1 MNSFIEY
8 NHYIKDIQG
17 SKLILT
23 PQHITYLERQ
33 GFTRKKIAD
42 FANRS
47 ERTIYRWNKQSDK
60 NIEDKPKRGRKP
72 KIVGEV
78 LELLLSY
85 DENNNAAT
93 LRELSDYL
101 FKETSQR
108 FSQATIFRV
117 LEKENISL
125 KKAEKQYS
133 EQDEKKVKKFI
144 KDNS

>member
-8 NHYIKDIQG
+8 NHYIGINKG
-17 SKLILT
+17 YKLSPQNISYLT
-23 PQHITYLERQ
+23 RE

-60 NIEDKPKRGRKP
+60 DTKDKPKRGRKP
-72 KIVGEV
+72 KIIGEV

-85 DENNNAAT
+85 DEKNNAAT

-101 FKETSQR
+101 FQQTSQR

-117 LEKENISL
+117 LEKEKISL

-133 EQDEKKVKKFI
+133 EQDEKKVKQFV
-144 KDNS
+144 KDNR

>member
-1 MNSFIEY
+1 MNNFIEY
-8 NHYIKDIQG
+8 NHYIGINKG
-17 SKLILT
+17 YKLS
-23 PQHITYLERQ
+23 PQNITYLAQE
-33 GFTRKKIAD
+33 GFTRKKIAN

-47 ERTIYRWNKQSDK
+47 ERTIYRWNKK
-60 NIEDKPKRGRKP
+60 NDEDTKDKPKRGRKP
-72 KIVGEV
+72 KIIGKT

-85 DENNNAAT
+85 DEKNNTAN

-101 FKETSQR
+101 FQQTGQR

-117 LEKENISL
+117 LEKEKISL

-144 KDNS
+144 KDNN